1 MWGGGKQKPEKV
13 GTLIGQQTELRGD
26 VIFSGG
32 LHVDGKVKGSVIAE
46 EGGPA
51 VLVLSEHGMIEG
63 EIRVPYIVVNGVVI
77 GDIHVSETVE
87 LAPHARVTGNVYYNR
102 IEMSMGAE
110 VNGNLV
116 HLEEPVVAPEK
127 KSQKRAVVIPETS
140 KLASE
145 GES

>member
-13 GTLIGQQTELRGD
+13 DTLIGQQTELRGD

-32 LHVDGKVKGSVIAE
+32 LHVDGKIKGNVIAD

-77 GDIHVSETVE
+77 GDIHVQETAE

-116 HLEEPVVAPEK
+116 HLEEPAKDKAPLQEPVAVQEM
-127 KSQKRAVVIPETS
+127 RE
-140 KLASE
+140 LATE
-145 GES
+145 EEP

>member
-13 GTLIGQQTELRGD
+13 DTLIGQQTELRGD

-32 LHVDGKVKGSVIAE
+32 LHVDGKIKGNVIAE
-46 EGGPA
+46 ESGPA

-77 GDIHVSETVE
+77 GDIHVHETAE

-116 HLEEPVVAPEK
+116 HLEEPVKELMNEPVKEQEPLSDASEFAP
-127 KSQKRAVVIPETS
+127 
-140 KLASE
+140 E